1 LTRTP
6 DGLILR
12 GDRNGKSMLREGAME
27 KVTGRGAPP
36 GPVPTGTTPRDIVT
50 ICAECKRVISLR
62 DRNGQPLASPPSDNA
77 LVSHGI
83 CEACARRLYGPIF
96 NRGR

>member
-1 LTRTP
+1 
-6 DGLILR
+6 
-12 GDRNGKSMLREGAME
+12 ME
-27 KVTGRGAPP
+27 NVAGRGAPP
-36 GPVPTGTTPRDIVT
+36 GPAPTDTAPRDLVT

-62 DRNGQPLASPPSDNA
+62 DRNGRPLASPPADDA

-96 NRGR
+96 NRRG

>member
-1 LTRTP
+1 
-6 DGLILR
+6 
-12 GDRNGKSMLREGAME
+12 ME
-27 KVTGRGAPP
+27 KVAGHDAAPGAEP
-36 GPVPTGTTPRDIVT
+36 GAAAPESTAGELVT

-62 DRNGQPLASPPSDNA
+62 RRPPRSTSDPLDDER

-96 NRGR
+96 KRRG

>member
-1 LTRTP
+1 
-6 DGLILR
+6 
-12 GDRNGKSMLREGAME
+12 ME
-27 KVTGRGAPP
+27 KVAGRGVPP
-36 GPVPTGTTPRDIVT
+36 GPVPTGTAPRDIVT
-50 ICAECKRVISLR
+50 ICAECKKVISLR
-62 DRNGQPLASPPSDNA
+62 DHDGRTLASPPAANA